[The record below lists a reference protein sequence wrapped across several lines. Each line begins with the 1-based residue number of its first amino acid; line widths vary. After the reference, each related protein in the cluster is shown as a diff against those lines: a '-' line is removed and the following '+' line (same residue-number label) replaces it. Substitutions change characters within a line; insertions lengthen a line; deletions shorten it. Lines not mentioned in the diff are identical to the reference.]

1 MSAITRD
8 PGDLQRPTPPFST
21 VIENKDPT
29 ANRPLRRPCVAHG
42 WPLGDAWVALRGPI
56 PIPNPIPIGRG
67 SQLSMAARRKT
78 GAPDEPGFGL
88 TGWNFAAPQT
98 VIGERPATAGSPTV

>member
-29 ANRPLRRPCVAHG
+29 ANRPLGRPCVAHG
-42 WPLGDAWVALRGPI
+42 WPLGDAWVALAW
-56 PIPNPIPIGRG
+56 PNPNPKPNPNR
-67 SQLSMAARRKT
+67 QRVAVLA
-78 GAPDEPGFGL
+78 FGL
-88 TGWNFAAPQT
+88 IWLIASVVFQK
-98 VIGERPATAGSPTV
+98 